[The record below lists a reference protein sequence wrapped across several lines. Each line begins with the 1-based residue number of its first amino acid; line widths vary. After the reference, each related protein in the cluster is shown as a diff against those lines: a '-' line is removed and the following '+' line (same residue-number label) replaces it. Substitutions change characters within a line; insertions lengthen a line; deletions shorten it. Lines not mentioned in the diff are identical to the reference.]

1 MKNIF
6 LIGMLLLIVS
16 CKSKIQ
22 EPSESMIS
30 ELALVEQSSER
41 ATVDFVTSTELK
53 ESVYYLASDELKGRA
68 TGSEGI
74 EKAAVYIENKLK
86 SYNVAPYFETYRDYY
101 KAKGMDASNV
111 IGYIEG
117 NDPVLKN
124 EFIIL
129 GAHYDHIG
137 VVKAVDGDSIA
148 NGANDDASGVAA
160 VLAMARYFATKKNN
174 KRSILFTLYSGEEI
188 GLIGSKHLAERLKEQ
203 NINLYT
209 MINFE
214 MIGVPMVD
222 KNYEAYFTGF
232 DLSNMATKMNDYA
245 GYNLLDELPKAKE
258 FQLFYRSDN
267 YPFYKVFNKPC
278 HAISTFDFT
287 NFDHY
292 HKVGDEAELMDYEFM
307 ANLVNRLI
315 PALETMTNTTTQE
328 IKMHE

>member
-86 SYNVAPYFETYRDYY
+86 SYNVAPYFETYRDFY

>member
-1 MKNIF
+1 MRNIF
-6 LIGMLLLIVS
+6 FIGIVLIMVS
-16 CKSKIQ
+16 CKT
-22 EPSESMIS
+22 EVRESLGNDNKDLTAMVQPT
-30 ELALVEQSSER
+30 EMDAL
-41 ATVDFVTSTELK
+41 DFVTSTELK
-53 ESVYYLASDELKGRA
+53 ETVSYLASDELEGRA

-86 SYNVAPYFETYRDYY
+86 SYNVRPYFDAYRDYY
-101 KAKGMDASNV
+101 KANGMDAYNV

-137 VVKAVDGDSIA
+137 IVKPVDGDSIA

-174 KRSILFTLYSGEEI
+174 KRSILLTLYSGEEI
-188 GLIGSKHLAERLKEQ
+188 GLVGSKHLAERLKNQ

-222 KNYEAYFTGF
+222 KNYLAYFTGY
-232 DLSNMATKMNDYA
+232 DLSNMATKMNDYV

-267 YPFYKVFNKPC
+267 YSFYKAFNKPS
-278 HAISTFDFT
+278 HVISTFDFT

-307 ANLVNRLI
+307 ADLVNKLI
-315 PALETMTNTTTQE
+315 PAFETMSNTTTQE
-328 IKMHE
+328 IKMNE